1 MRYFDGC
8 PFLKV
13 SRFHDLWRSNIPNLL
28 SLKQQAA
35 ISGFVA
41 IDAEPWGN
49 SLTEVSEVG
58 VAFLP
63 TVNTEALQ
71 DPPASL
77 ESLRARYTIQTSVI
91 RVIGREPGQGRRHE
105 GFIFGSIYT
114 VEPEAVY
121 ETLLRLFQSFQSAL
135 GAKNPLILLGFDLA
149 FEFRVI
155 SNTYLGITE
164 YVSSWVDVQE
174 IIKEVSS
181 CYNRSPSMGE
191 SLIALGFANDSQAI
205 LRDRIAHSAGAD
217 ALRVIALL
225 VSLLALSSETTLE
238 ITRRPTR
245 KCGGKSRVA
254 LQYKKANNHFSGRPK
269 PKECYP
275 FRARLRTHGG
285 QALSLQKLSE
295 SFSKYNPTAIGIHGA
310 KHEAYV
316 CLSGLEELNQFVER
330 IHGSQTSNGEL
341 WEAISEFDPRLTSA
355 RTASELLEYL
365 EVESTA
371 VIKHK
376 QDSRKR
382 AKEMNDLEEGCWDV
396 VDGLGLLELYE
407 L

>member
-13 SRFHDLWRSNIPNLL
+13 SRFHDLWRSNIPNLP

-71 DPPASL
+71 DPPTSL

-91 RVIGREPGQGRRHE
+91 RVTGREPGQGRRHE
-105 GFIFGSIYT
+105 GFVFGSIYT

-181 CYNRSPSMGE
+181 CSNRDPSMGE

-205 LRDRIAHSAGAD
+205 LPDRIAHSAGAD

-225 VSLLALSSETTLE
+225 VSLLALSSETTLA

-245 KCGGKSRVA
+245 KWGGKSRVA

-269 PKECYP
+269 PKECFP

-285 QALSLQKLSE
+285 QALSLRKLSE
-295 SFSKYNPTAIGIHGA
+295 SFSEYNPTAIGIHGA
-310 KHEAYV
+310 KYEGYV
-316 CLSGLEELNQFVER
+316 CLAGLEELKQFVER

-341 WEAISEFDPRLTSA
+341 WEAISEFDSRLTSA
-355 RTASELLEYL
+355 RSATELSESLEA
-365 EVESTA
+365 ESTA
-371 VIKHK
+371 AIKHK

-382 AKEMNDLEEGCWDV
+382 AKEMNDLEEGCWDL
-396 VDGLGLLELYE
+396 VDGLGLLKLYE